1 MSYDLEIFI
10 YDDASEEYFPLD
22 IMIDSYDEGQP
33 AILGRAPE
41 DCSEAIPPEVKFTAY
56 LDDEIFVIPED
67 LQEQAEEKVL
77 EQIN

>member
-1 MSYDLEIFI
+1 MYDLEIFI

-41 DCSEAIPPEVKFTAY
+41 DCCEAIPPEVEFTAY
-56 LDDEIFVIPED
+56 LDDVVFVIPED
-67 LQEQAEEKVL
+67 LQSQAEEKVL
-77 EQIN
+77 EAIQ

>member
-1 MSYDLEIFI
+1 MAYDLQIDI
-10 YDDASEEYFPLD
+10 YDDESEEFYELD

-41 DCSEAIPPEVKFTAY
+41 DCEEAIPPEVEFTSY

-67 LQEQAEEKVL
+67 LKEQAEEKVL

>member
-1 MSYDLEIFI
+1 MYDLEIFI
-10 YDDASEEYFPLD
+10 YDDASEEYLPLG

-41 DCSEAIPPEVKFTAY
+41 DCSEAIRPEVEFTAY
-56 LDDEIFVIPED
+56 LDDEIFVIPEE

-77 EQIN
+77 EAIQ